1 MGRHVTSSPR
11 LAIIG
16 TSDIAMFHV
25 DAAREAGFSVDHVA
39 ARPQS
44 STVDDFARR
53 HSISHVWAD
62 PQELI
67 AKSGEWDA
75 LVIASTTESVLGLL
89 QLAVTTG
96 KPVLVEKPVAVH
108 SSALHGLDPSNP
120 SVLVAYNRRFYASV
134 AAAREFLG
142 AGRPALVHCEIPE
155 SVRRDDEG
163 RLVTAPVRLN
173 SVHVFDLLN
182 HLLGGLTITDSR
194 LIEPGRPDNGGY
206 MTCTSK
212 RGDLCSIST
221 NWNAPANFSLT
232 IDRDGER
239 FELRPL
245 EIATVYR
252 GMEVIEPSQEI
263 PIRRYV
269 PQAVKKIV
277 PPDHE
282 VKFKPGFV
290 DQARALRGLLEGT
303 RSPIAA
309 SLTDAR
315 VALEFAERMLGLMN

>member
-1 MGRHVTSSPR
+1 MGGDVTTVPR

-25 DAAREAGFSVDHVA
+25 DAAREAGFTVDHVA

-44 STVDDFARR
+44 STVDEFARR
-53 HSISHVWAD
+53 HAIPQSWAD
-62 PQELI
+62 PMDLI
-67 AKSGEWDA
+67 AHDEKWDA
-75 LVIASTTESVLGLL
+75 LIIASTTESVLDLL
-89 QLAVTTG
+89 RAAVSTR

-108 SSALHGLDPSNP
+108 SSALDGINCEEP

-134 AAAREFLG
+134 AAARDFL
-142 AGRPALVHCEIPE
+142 AVGRPALVHCEIPE
-155 SVRRDDEG
+155 SVRRNDAG
-163 RLVTAPVRLN
+163 QLVTAPIRLN

-182 HLLGGLTITDSR
+182 HLLGGLEVTDAR
-194 LIEPGRPDNGGY
+194 LIEPGHPDNGGY
-206 MTCTSK
+206 MTCVSK

-232 IDRDGER
+232 IDREGER
-239 FELRPL
+239 LELRPL

-252 GMEVIEPSQEI
+252 GMKVIEPTQEV

-269 PQAVKKIV
+269 PQVVSSVV

-282 VKFKPGFV
+282 VRFKPGFV
-290 DQARALRGLLEGT
+290 LQAQALRGLLDGKK
-303 RSPIAA
+303 SPIAA
-309 SLTDAR
+309 NLTDAR
-315 VALEFAERMLGLMN
+315 VALQFAERMLGLMS

>member
-1 MGRHVTSSPR
+1 MTARPR

-25 DAAREAGFSVDHVA
+25 DAAREAGFSIDHVA
-39 ARPQS
+39 ARPKS
-44 STVDDFARR
+44 KTVDEFATR
-53 HSISHVWAD
+53 HGIAHAWQD
-62 PQELI
+62 PYELI
-67 AKSGEWDA
+67 DATDQWDA

-89 QLAVTTG
+89 RAGVATG
-96 KPVLVEKPVAVH
+96 KPILVEKPVATH
-108 SSALHGLDPSNP
+108 SLELGELDLRNP
-120 SVLVAYNRRFYASV
+120 SVLVAYNRRYYASV
-134 AAAREFLG
+134 AAAREFLSSG
-142 AGRPALVHCEIPE
+142 SPALVHCEIPE
-155 SVRRDDEG
+155 SVRRDEDG
-163 RLVTAPVRLN
+163 QLITSPIRLN

-182 HLLGGLTITDSR
+182 YLLQGLSITDAR
-194 LIEPGRPDNGGY
+194 LIDSGRPDNGGF
-206 MTCTSK
+206 MTCASS

-252 GMEVIEPSQEI
+252 GMEVLEPSQEI

-269 PQAVKKIV
+269 PQAVRKII

-290 DQARALRGLLEGT
+290 DQARALRGALDGKT
-303 RSPIAA
+303 SPIAA
-309 SLTDAR
+309 SLADAR
-315 VALEFAERMLGLMN
+315 VALQFAERMLGLMN

>member
-1 MGRHVTSSPR
+1 MGGHVTTAPR

-39 ARPQS
+39 ARPN
-44 STVDDFARR
+44 STTVVDFARR
-53 HSISHVWAD
+53 HEIANTWND
-62 PQELI
+62 PLDLI
-67 AKSGEWDA
+67 ASSDRWDA
-75 LVIASTTESVLGLL
+75 LIIASTTESVLGLL
-89 QLAVTTG
+89 RSAIETG
-96 KPVLVEKPVAVH
+96 KPILVEKPVAVH
-108 SSALHGLDPSNP
+108 SSELNVLDLSNP
-120 SVLVAYNRRFYASV
+120 RVLVAYNRRFYASV

-142 AGRPALVHCEIPE
+142 AAGPAIIHCEIPE

-182 HLLGGLTITDSR
+182 HLLGGLTITHAQLLDSR
-194 LIEPGRPDNGGY
+194 RPDNGGY
-206 MTCTSK
+206 MTAVSA

-269 PQAVKKIV
+269 PQPVRKHI
-277 PPDHE
+277 PPEHE
-282 VKFKPGFV
+282 VRFKPGFV
-290 DQARALRGLLEGT
+290 EQARTLRGMVDG
-303 RSPIAA
+303 A
-309 SLTDAR
+309 STGIGARLQDAHR
-315 VALEFAERMLGLMN
+315 ALQIAERLLDLID